1 VQGFLGFL
9 IFADFACA
17 VVLWAMGFR
26 LGFLMMG
33 EIPER
38 PSFLSLRR
46 PLPSELSKEYY
57 AYRRQSLRVV
67 FAFVMVL
74 AVGALL
80 IWIDHLLFR
89 PAD

>member
-1 VQGFLGFL
+1 VRGLLQFLYFV
-9 IFADFACA
+9 DFACA
-17 VVLWAMGFR
+17 IVLLAMGFR

-33 EIPER
+33 EIPDR

-46 PLPSELSKEYY
+46 PLPSELSNEYY
-57 AYRRQSLRVV
+57 AYRRQSLRVF
-67 FAFVMVL
+67 FAFVMTL

-89 PAD
+89 AAD